1 MAAQRHDTPQAGTRR
16 FGDRLRQAR
25 VRAHLSQAALA
36 ERIRVSRVIIASYE
50 TGKAAPELSRAV
62 RLAEIL
68 AEDPQEFLLLAAIQR
83 EWDAAQENTSFAS
96 TIEDLLRKA
105 GRKAPRTLAS
115 AGPLTHASLLDF
127 PGGFTPL
134 TIIVGDKREDEPKN
148 AGDLFAFSSSTVDDR
163 WLLRLGLERETEKI
177 SDKVLMTADDEWLRK
192 RFGSTHILA
201 IGSPASNL
209 FTRELNE
216 CFLFRFA
223 ISVETKHKWNETR
236 RILKGLRTP
245 AALSRFKEESRAD
258 LRQTMRLFKQ
268 PGFLAFNFRNL
279 KLGIDPAEN
288 RDFAVVSLGCNPFA
302 AKDAPYFAIL
312 AAGVHHP
319 GTAHAVKMLGEPLL
333 FERHPFGGIIEV
345 QVPSDEFNRDMVQWH
360 EKIKDSKAV
369 WHRAGAES
377 LEYTPEEFLRRLGE
391 WLPRVEKGEIVTD
404 VALSADELK
413 GHIALIELLA
423 AAKFGEAVPTSAAGA
438 G

>member
-1 MAAQRHDTPQAGTRR
+1 M
-16 FGDRLRQAR
+16 RQAR
-25 VRAHLSQAALA
+25 ERSDLSQAALA
-36 ERIRVSRVIIASYE
+36 ERIAVSRVIIASYE
-50 TGKAAPELSRAV
+50 TGKAAPELGRAV

-83 EWDAAQENTSFAS
+83 ERDAIQESATFAS

-105 GRKAPRTLAS
+105 GRKFPRTLAS
-115 AGPLTHASLLDF
+115 VGPPTHASLLDF
-127 PGGFTPL
+127 PGGYTPL

-148 AGDLFAFSSSTVDDR
+148 AGDLFVFSSSTVDDR
-163 WLLRLGLERETEKI
+163 WLSGLGLERETEKI
-177 SDKVLMTADDEWLRK
+177 SDKVIMTADDEWLRE

-209 FTRELNE
+209 FTREFNE

-223 ISVETKHKWNETR
+223 ISVETKRKWEEKR
-236 RILKGLRTP
+236 GILKELRTP
-245 AALSRFKEESRAD
+245 AALARFKEVSRAD

-268 PGFLAFNFRNL
+268 PGFVDFNFSNL

-288 RDFAVVSLGCNPFA
+288 RDFAVVSLGRNPYA
-302 AKDAPYFAIL
+302 ARHAPYFAIL

-333 FERHPFGGIIEV
+333 FERHPFGGILEV
-345 QVPSDEFNRDMVQWH
+345 QVPSDDFNRDAVPWH
-360 EKIKDSKAV
+360 EKIKKSKAT

-377 LEYTPEEFLRRLGE
+377 LEYTPEELLQRLDA

-413 GHIALIELLA
+413 GHVALIELLVG
-423 AAKFGEAVPTSAAGA
+423 AKVCEAVPTSKSAAGA
-438 G
+438 S